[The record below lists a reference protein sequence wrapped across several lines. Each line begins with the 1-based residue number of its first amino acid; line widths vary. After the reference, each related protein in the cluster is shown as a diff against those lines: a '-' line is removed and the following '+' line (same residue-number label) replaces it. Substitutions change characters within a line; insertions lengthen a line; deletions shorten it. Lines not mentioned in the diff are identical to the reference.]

1 MVLEMSSKGWR
12 STLSVLSMA
21 VLVACVQARIGLD
34 RASGT
39 GTGTGGGG
47 GGDGGRGRNV
57 FLVK

>member
-21 VLVACVQARIGLD
+21 ALVACAQARIGLD
-34 RASGT
+34 RAS
-39 GTGTGGGG
+39 GTGGGG